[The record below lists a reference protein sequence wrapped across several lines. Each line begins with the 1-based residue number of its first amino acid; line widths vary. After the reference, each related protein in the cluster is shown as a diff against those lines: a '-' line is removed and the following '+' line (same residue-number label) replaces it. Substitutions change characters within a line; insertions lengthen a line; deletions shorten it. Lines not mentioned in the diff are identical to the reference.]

1 MMELQP
7 GSSIGGANQ
16 EISQSI
22 PDRDGRI
29 CGGYKNPCSLLRGL
43 PEEREG
49 FFEQGCPFPEGDL
62 LVVKGGQAA
71 EDKKDAGRLLVEAG
85 DFGDEGVSLM
95 AGEGAGYQDLGEKL
109 PGFSAQGLGHAGDQV
124 RVEEIPCVQDRNS
137 IALGQRSGKKPLGE
151 GIYLGVT
158 IEKR

>member
-1 MMELQP
+1 MELQP
-7 GSSIGGANQ
+7 GSSIGGTNQ

-29 CGGYKNPCSLLRGL
+29 CGGCKDPCSPLRGL
-43 PEEREG
+43 SKEREG

-62 LVVKGGQAA
+62 LVIKGGEAA
-71 EDKKDAGRLLVEAG
+71 EDKNDAGRVLVEAG
-85 DFGDEGVSLM
+85 DFGNKGVGLM
-95 AGEGAGYQDLGEKL
+95 AGKGAGYQDLREKL

-124 RVEEIPCVQDRNS
+124 RVKEIPCVQDRDP
-137 IALGQRSGKKPLGE
+137 IALGQGPGKKPLGE
-151 GIYLGVT
+151 GIYFRVP